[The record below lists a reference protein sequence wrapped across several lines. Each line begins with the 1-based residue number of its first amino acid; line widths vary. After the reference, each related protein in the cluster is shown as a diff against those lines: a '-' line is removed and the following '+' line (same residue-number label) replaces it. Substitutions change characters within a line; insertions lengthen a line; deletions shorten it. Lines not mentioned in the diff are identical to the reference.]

1 MPELWVPPSVTQDLQ
16 DHTASY
22 NAQIMQML
30 ETAGPVQTEW
40 NRVLREKF
48 PDWMIL
54 LVRAKESAQAP
65 GLVPGYYHLMIVPQG
80 APVTFLPISLPDG
93 SFAEPSHQTLSWL
106 ESADLQNPQVIRE
119 REEAMIRH
127 FEQQEKEQQALTDE
141 VIEDAED
148 RWAAA
153 NRAHVSMNRDAGW
166 VNSVDGQRARRDPR
180 RTEE

>member
-1 MPELWVPPSVTQDLQ
+1 MPDLWVPPSVTQELQ

-40 NRVLREKF
+40 NRVLRDKF
-48 PDWMIL
+48 PDWPMFM
-54 LVRAKESAQAP
+54 VRATENAHAP
-65 GLVPGYYHLMIVPQG
+65 GLVPGFYHLMVVPQG

-93 SFAEPSHQTLSWL
+93 SFCEPSHQTLMWL
-106 ESADLQNPQVIRE
+106 ESADLQNPMVIRE

-127 FEQQEKEQQALTDE
+127 LEDQEKEKEKLVDE
-141 VIEDAED
+141 VTEDAED
-148 RWAAA
+148 RWAMAT
-153 NRAHVSMNRDAGW
+153 RPSVSMAEGW
-166 VNSVDGQRARRDPR
+166 VNSVDGKRARRDPR